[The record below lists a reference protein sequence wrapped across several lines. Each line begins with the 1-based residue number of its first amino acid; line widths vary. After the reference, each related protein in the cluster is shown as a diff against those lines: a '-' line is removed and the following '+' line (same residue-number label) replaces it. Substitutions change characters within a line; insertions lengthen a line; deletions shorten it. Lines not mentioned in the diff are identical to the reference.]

1 MRNLDGL
8 IDSNYT
14 PFSEKGTSMIKLIIL
29 ETIKL
34 LITIGILYY
43 TFKYETFHSPI
54 MIGGIVV
61 CFFLNNSID
70 NICVKPVL
78 ADMLS
83 LTDNQIQTLNV
94 ILQLRTAGMTA
105 VSMGLYFIQLIW
117 LLLKDKFKKK
127 NNYRKLRSA
136 DEKLGRKR
144 NL

>member
-1 MRNLDGL
+1 MHNLDGL

-54 MIGGIVV
+54 IIGGIVV

-78 ADMLS
+78 EDMMS
-83 LTDNQIQTLNV
+83 LTNHQIQTLNT

-105 VSMGLYFIQLIW
+105 VIIGLYFIQLMW

>member
-1 MRNLDGL
+1 MKLMSGGV
-8 IDSNYT
+8 S
-14 PFSEKGTSMIKLIIL
+14 PPEKGTSMIKLIIL

-34 LITIGILYY
+34 LITMGILYY
-43 TFKYETFHSPI
+43 TFKYETCHSPI
-54 MIGGIVV
+54 IIGGIVV

-105 VSMGLYFIQLIW
+105 VIIGLYLIQLIW
-117 LLLKDKFKKK
+117 LLLKDKFEKK
-127 NNYRKLRSA
+127 NKSQ
-136 DEKLGRKR
+136 R
-144 NL
+144 N

>member
-8 IDSNYT
+8 IDSDYT

-34 LITIGILYY
+34 LITVSILYY
-43 TFKYETFHSPI
+43 TFKYETFLSPI

-83 LTDNQIQTLNV
+83 LTDNQIQTLNT

-105 VSMGLYFIQLIW
+105 VIIGLYFIQLMW
-117 LLLKDKFKKK
+117 LLLKD
-127 NNYRKLRSA
+127 NLRRKIIIES
-136 DEKLGRKR
+136 
-144 NL
+144 

>member
-54 MIGGIVV
+54 IIGGIVV
-61 CFFLNNSID
+61 CFFLNGSID

-83 LTDNQIQTLNV
+83 LTDHQVQTVNI
-94 ILQLRTAGMTA
+94 ILQLKTAGMTA
-105 VSMGLYFIQLIW
+105 VIVGLYFIQLIW

-127 NNYRKLRSA
+127 HNYKKLEGTY
-136 DEKLGRKR
+136 EKFGRER

>member
-61 CFFLNNSID
+61 CFFLNNSIN

-78 ADMLS
+78 EDMMS
-83 LTDNQIQTLNV
+83 LTDNQIQTSNT
-94 ILQLRTAGMTA
+94 ILQLRTAGMAA
-105 VSMGLYFIQLIW
+105 V
-117 LLLKDKFKKK
+117 
-127 NNYRKLRSA
+127 
-136 DEKLGRKR
+136 
-144 NL
+144 

>member
-8 IDSNYT
+8 IDSDYT

-34 LITIGILYY
+34 LITVSILYY
-43 TFKYETFHSPI
+43 TFKYETFLSPI

-83 LTDNQIQTLNV
+83 LTDNQIQTLNT

-105 VSMGLYFIQLIW
+105 VIIGLYFIQLMW